1 MRTTTSQQIEMN
13 FNRTSSAECRAVRGQ
28 RRRHRARW
36 WFQQMRLAVD
46 KAMDW
51 KPVPPPR
58 PEQIYMPL
66 K

>member
-1 MRTTTSQQIEMN
+1 MN